1 MRNIVDKIKGFDDK
15 KFNLFVF
22 TIFFLQPILELDYWL
37 GEYTTLTRPSTIFH
51 YILIP
56 LLILLTYIKYEEKK
70 KKVAI
75 ITFVYLGI
83 IGVYFILHSI
93 NAVNIYDSLYLTTNF
108 KFNYFQEAVYIITL
122 ILPYFIIYTFY
133 KANIDKDI
141 IKKAILIIS
150 FVVSLLIL
158 LGDLFLFGLS
168 TYNGTFTKAS
178 FLTWFNGIYS
188 SLHPRDV
195 SSKFF
200 YPEGNTLGIYL
211 FIILF
216 INYYYLLESKDKK
229 DKIKII
235 IIILIQSLSM
245 AILGTKVATY
255 GAILVPVASLCVFL
269 LFVLLKKIKFNLH
282 YLITCGVIGIIFVL
296 MLPYTPAYVNTKLNN
311 ENNTMLLTNTS
322 DLLQR
327 AKDEVDAEQLVPGTA
342 EYNYY
347 YIHYFEDWGIKSKLI
362 SSIPS
367 EYYILY
373 YQYTFDGKFW
383 WDVLD
388 LYPLEQR
395 CNGRQMQT
403 IFNNYKWNSTN
414 TYTKVMGMGYSTF
427 MNGSFL
433 IERDFVQ
440 QRYTLGY
447 LGDFITMSPWAL
459 IAIYGI
465 VKILKDFKNKFTPKV
480 VFFALAYLACMGAA
494 VTSGHT
500 LDQYLTTT
508 LLSLISAV
516 LLLEV
521 NHE

>member
-1 MRNIVDKIKGFDDK
+1 MQKLLSKIKNWDDK

-22 TIFFLQPILELDYWL
+22 SIFFIQPILELDFWL
-37 GEYTTLTRPSTIFH
+37 GEYTNITRPSTIFH
-51 YILIP
+51 YIVIP
-56 LLILLTYIKYEEKK
+56 ILILLTYIKYEDNK
-70 KKVAI
+70 KKVGI
-75 ITFVYLGI
+75 ITFIYLAIVGI
-83 IGVYFILHSI
+83 YFILHSI
-93 NAVNIYDSLYLTTNF
+93 NAVNIYDDLYLTTNF
-108 KFNYFQEAVYIITL
+108 YFSYFQEAVYIITL
-122 ILPYFIIYTFY
+122 ILPYFLIYTFY
-133 KANIDKDI
+133 KANIDKET
-141 IKKAILIIS
+141 IKKAILIVS
-150 FVVSLLIL
+150 FTISLLIV

-168 TYNGTFTKAS
+168 TYNGTFTKAN
-178 FLTWFNGIYS
+178 FFTWFNGIYD

-216 INYYYLLESKDKK
+216 INYYYLLTGKDKK
-229 DKIKII
+229 EKIFFTITII
-235 IIILIQSLSM
+235 IQSLAM

-255 GAILVPVASLCVFL
+255 GAILVPFASLCVML
-269 LFVLLKKIKFNLH
+269 LFVILKKIKFSLN
-282 YLITCGVIGIIFVL
+282 YLLTSGIIGIVLLL
-296 MLPYTPAYVNTKLNN
+296 MLPYTPAYVNSKLNN
-311 ENNTMLLTNTS
+311 ENNVALLTNTS
-322 DLLQR
+322 DLLKK
-327 AKDEVDAEQLVPGTA
+327 AKDELDKALVPGTA

-367 EYYILY
+367 EYYLLY

-388 LYPLEQR
+388 LHPLEER

-403 IFNNYKWNSTN
+403 IFNDYKWSSTN
-414 TYTKVMGMGYSTF
+414 TYTKLMGMGYSTF

-447 LGDFITMSPWAL
+447 LGDFITMSPWIFIAL
-459 IAIYGI
+459 YG
-465 VKILKDFKNKFTPKV
+465 VYKIIKDFSNKFNVKV
-480 VFFALAYLACMGAA
+480 VFFALAYLACLGSAI
-494 VTSGHT
+494 TSGHT

-508 LLSLISAV
+508 LMSLVSAV

-521 NHE
+521 NK